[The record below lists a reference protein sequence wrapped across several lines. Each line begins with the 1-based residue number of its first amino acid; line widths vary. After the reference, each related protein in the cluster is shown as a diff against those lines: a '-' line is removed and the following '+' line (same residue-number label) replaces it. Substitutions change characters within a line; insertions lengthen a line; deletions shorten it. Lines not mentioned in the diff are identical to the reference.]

1 MVNPIASSLAGIM
14 PGQAQPANVQANA
27 TPEPAVQVTG
37 AAAAQLGGNATQSQF
52 SGNGNGGQGQQP
64 PPDAIEAMNK
74 RLEAWSTGIRFEMN
88 DEAQRMV
95 VSIVDKETGD
105 VIRQVP
111 SEAVLQVAKMIV
123 QMQGS
128 SIDTK
133 A

>member
-1 MVNPIASSLAGIM
+1 MVNPIASSLAGALL
-14 PGQAQPANVQANA
+14 GQAQPANTPAA
-27 TPEPAVQVTG
+27 STPEPAVQVTG
-37 AAAAQLGGNATQSQF
+37 AAAAQSGGSTAQSQF
-52 SGNGNGGQGQQP
+52 ENKGNGGQGQQP
-64 PPDAIEAMNK
+64 PADAIETMNK

-88 DEAQRMV
+88 DEAQRLV
-95 VSIVDKETGD
+95 VSIVDNETGD

>member
-1 MVNPIASSLAGIM
+1 MVNPIASSLAGALY
-14 PGQAQPANVQANA
+14 GQAQPANVQATQA
-27 TPEPAVQVTG
+27 PEPAVQVTG
-37 AAAAQLGGNATQSQF
+37 TAAAQLGGNAAQSQF
-52 SGNGNGGQGQQP
+52 AGNGNGGQGEQP
-64 PPDAIEAMNK
+64 PADAIENLNK